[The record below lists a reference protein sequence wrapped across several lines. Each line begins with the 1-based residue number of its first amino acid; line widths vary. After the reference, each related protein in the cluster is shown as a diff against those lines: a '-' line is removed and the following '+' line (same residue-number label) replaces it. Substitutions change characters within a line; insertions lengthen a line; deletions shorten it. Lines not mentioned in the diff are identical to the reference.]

1 MSVAKKTGNFVVWGI
16 LLLLVLGLGGFGVT
30 NFGGSVQDI
39 GSVGDEPISVDD
51 YSRELTQEL
60 RAAEAQTKTRIP
72 LAQAE
77 AMGLTDRARGRTIT
91 NATLDGELAR
101 LGVSVGDAQVR
112 KQVLGVEAFQGPD
125 GKFDRDTYAY
135 TLQQNG
141 LTEAGFEAQV
151 RKETSRTMLQGALLS
166 GVATPVSY
174 GKVLYD
180 FIGARRSYSLI
191 QLTAADLDAPVGPPD
206 DAALS
211 TYYDA
216 HPDDFTAPES
226 KSITYA
232 WLTPDMLINSI
243 DIDEATIKALYDER
257 ADEFQKPERRLVE
270 RLVYPTMEDAKAAK
284 AKLDSGE
291 ATFEQLVKD
300 RGLALSDIDLGDVT
314 RADLGKAGDAVFA
327 LSAPGVAGPVM
338 SDLGPALM
346 RMNAILEAHS
356 TSYEDARPDLKHEL
370 AQERA
375 RRMIADAT
383 TDIDDRLAAGATL
396 EDLAN
401 ETDMQLGTIDYSAQS
416 DSAIA
421 GYDDF
426 RSAADAV
433 KEGDFPEVADLND
446 GGIFALRLNGVTA
459 AHLRPL
465 DAVRAPAIEGWQKAE
480 TARLL
485 GEKATALQALLA
497 AGDAIETLGVPV
509 QTVTGV
515 TRGAIS
521 PADLSKAVFDL
532 AKGDSTTLPGENGAV
547 YLVRLDDILPPDAE
561 DTSASLMKTSL
572 EQQAGQAIGQDM
584 FTYFAKSRLN
594 DAGLTLNEAAIR
606 AVHAQLP

>member
-125 GKFDRDTYAY
+125 GEFDRDTYAY

-206 DAALS
+206 DAA
-211 TYYDA
+211 
-216 HPDDFTAPES
+216 
-226 KSITYA
+226 
-232 WLTPDMLINSI
+232 
-243 DIDEATIKALYDER
+243 R
-257 ADEFQKPERRLVE
+257 
-270 RLVYPTMEDAKAAK
+270 
-284 AKLDSGE
+284 
-291 ATFEQLVKD
+291 
-300 RGLALSDIDLGDVT
+300 SD
-314 RADLGKAGDAVFA
+314 
-327 LSAPGVAGPVM
+327 
-338 SDLGPALM
+338 
-346 RMNAILEAHS
+346 
-356 TSYEDARPDLKHEL
+356 Y
-370 AQERA
+370 
-375 RRMIADAT
+375 
-383 TDIDDRLAAGATL
+383 
-396 EDLAN
+396 
-401 ETDMQLGTIDYSAQS
+401 
-416 DSAIA
+416 
-421 GYDDF
+421 
-426 RSAADAV
+426 
-433 KEGDFPEVADLND
+433 
-446 GGIFALRLNGVTA
+446 
-459 AHLRPL
+459 
-465 DAVRAPAIEGWQKAE
+465 
-480 TARLL
+480 
-485 GEKATALQALLA
+485 
-497 AGDAIETLGVPV
+497 
-509 QTVTGV
+509 
-515 TRGAIS
+515 
-521 PADLSKAVFDL
+521 
-532 AKGDSTTLPGENGAV
+532 
-547 YLVRLDDILPPDAE
+547 
-561 DTSASLMKTSL
+561 
-572 EQQAGQAIGQDM
+572 
-584 FTYFAKSRLN
+584 
-594 DAGLTLNEAAIR
+594 
-606 AVHAQLP
+606 